1 VRARATV
8 LIAVPEGI
16 EVLSLRNTDGSWPR
30 AERLASVVNDPYVH
44 PTRGERLERLVYDVI
59 GRADDVL
66 HSRHHG
72 RVIAMHLTPILAA
85 RLRALDEA
93 QRRLEGWGRKK
104 IAWKDRDEQ
113 EQLFLSIR
121 PVGEL
126 WKRVGRKKVKI
137 QPKQRRTLPV
147 SVRFPPDLHAEVS
160 AYADRLGADRTHV
173 IVECVRQVLDGD
185 REWKREW
192 RKRVES

>member
-1 VRARATV
+1 MRARATV

-30 AERLASVVNDPYVH
+30 AERLARVVNDAYAH
-44 PTRGERLERLVYDVI
+44 PTRGERLEQLVHDMI
-59 GRADDVL
+59 GRANDVL
-66 HSRHHG
+66 HRHHR

-93 QRRLEGWGRKK
+93 QRRLEGWGREN

-113 EQLFLSIR
+113 EQLFLCIR

-137 QPKQRRTLPV
+137 QPKQRRTFPV

-160 AYADRLGADRTHV
+160 AYADRLGADRTRH
-173 IVECVRQVLDGD
+173 RRMRSPGP
-185 REWKREW
+185 RR
-192 RKRVES
+192 RPRVEA

>member
-1 VRARATV
+1 M
-8 LIAVPEGI
+8 E
-16 EVLSLRNTDGSWPR
+16 LR
-30 AERLASVVNDPYVH
+30 
-44 PTRGERLERLVYDVI
+44 
-59 GRADDVL
+59 
-66 HSRHHG
+66 
-72 RVIAMHLTPILAA
+72 AA
-85 RLRALDEA
+85 RKGGLRSHL
-93 QRRLEGWGRKK
+93 RRMAGGGHWAG
-104 IAWKDRDEQ
+104 
-113 EQLFLSIR
+113 SG

-192 RKRVES
+192 RKRAES